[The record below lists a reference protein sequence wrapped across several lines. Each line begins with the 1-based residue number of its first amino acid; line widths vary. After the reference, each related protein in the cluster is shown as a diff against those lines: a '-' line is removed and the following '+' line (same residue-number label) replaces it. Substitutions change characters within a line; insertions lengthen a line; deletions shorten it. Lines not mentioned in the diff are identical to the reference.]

1 MILAAEINFLQ
12 HITPPP
18 PPTGSIVLSYW
29 CDDSI
34 LFQKRLTIKLDLV

>member
-12 HITPPP
+12 HITPS